1 MNMRKSTLALT
12 NTGTRTITV
21 VTALGASVAT
31 LVRNAASYVGG
42 LEPVRGALYNGYIGA
57 YAEFYRREYARRREE
72 DETHPVMA
80 ADRATCSPLARTT
93 KPAQRL
99 N

>member
-12 NTGTRTITV
+12 NTGARTITV

-72 DETHPVMA
+72 DEAHPVMA